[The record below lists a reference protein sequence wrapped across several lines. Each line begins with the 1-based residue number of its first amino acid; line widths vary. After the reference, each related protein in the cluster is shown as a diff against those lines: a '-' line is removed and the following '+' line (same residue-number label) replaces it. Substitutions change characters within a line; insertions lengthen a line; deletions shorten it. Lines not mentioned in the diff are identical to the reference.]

1 MPGRGQF
8 VPPSIALGS
17 IETTLWDMT
26 SAFAVYMNN
35 GRRIDPHIIQS
46 VSNSAGQQLYRRPAY
61 EAPRVLDEEVVR
73 RMTSMMGAVV
83 LRGTGTGAQLGGR
96 DVAGKTG
103 TSSDWRDAW
112 FVGYTADYTAGVWV
126 GHDDFTSMG
135 RTTGGTL
142 PAQIWNDTMR
152 VAHQG
157 VEDHPLPGIEQ
168 PAYSPAQIE
177 SASFFDDLANAFGD
191 DGNDLGDVLEDIFN

>member
-1 MPGRGQF
+1 
-8 VPPSIALGS
+8 
-17 IETTLWDMT
+17 
-26 SAFAVYMNN
+26 
-35 GRRIDPHIIQS
+35 
-46 VSNSAGQQLYRRPAY
+46 
-61 EAPRVLDEEVVR
+61 VLDEETVR

-83 LRGTGTGAQLGGR
+83 LRGTGTGASLGGR

-135 RTTGGTL
+135 RTTGGTI
-142 PAQIWNDTMR
+142 PAQIWADTMR

-168 PAYSPAQIE
+168 PTYSPRE
-177 SASFFDDLANAFGD
+177 VEMSSFFDDLANAFGESSIQ
-191 DGNDLGDVLEDIFN
+191 DLGDELEDIFN